1 MTGIILKCAFFT
13 ANESLLFPQAERVCF
28 NGNFFPSRRGKGR
41 TQLSMMPRAL
51 QRQSNPVAKAENGM
65 VQNSP
70 AASSD
75 PPAEPKKMSNADFA
89 KMLLKK

>member
-1 MTGIILKCAFFT
+1 MTGIALKCAFLP
-13 ANESLLFPQAERVCF
+13 ANKSLLFPQAKRVCF
-28 NGNFFPSRRGKGR
+28 SGNFFPSRRGKGR

>member
-1 MTGIILKCAFFT
+1 
-13 ANESLLFPQAERVCF
+13 
-28 NGNFFPSRRGKGR
+28 
-41 TQLSMMPRAL
+41 MMPRAL

>member
-1 MTGIILKCAFFT
+1 MFRERWGILKCF
-13 ANESLLFPQAERVCF
+13 SLC
-28 NGNFFPSRRGKGR
+28 RRGKGR

-70 AASSD
+70 ATSSE
-75 PPAEPKKMSNADFA
+75 PAEEPKKMSNADFA
-89 KMLLKK
+89 KMLLNK

>member
-1 MTGIILKCAFFT
+1 MFIEHEDVFKCHF
-13 ANESLLFPQAERVCF
+13 LL
-28 NGNFFPSRRGKGR
+28 SRRGKGR

-70 AASSD
+70 AASSERTE
-75 PPAEPKKMSNADFA
+75 EPKKMSNADFA
-89 KMLLKK
+89 KMLLNK

>member
-1 MTGIILKCAFFT
+1 MFKEHWDTFKCHF
-13 ANESLLFPQAERVCF
+13 LF
-28 NGNFFPSRRGKGR
+28 SRRGKGR

-70 AASSD
+70 ATSSEH
-75 PPAEPKKMSNADFA
+75 PEEPKKMSNADFA